1 MITRRQMLG
10 GIGTVAAASVAISML
25 GVKPL
30 AARNAEYTGKTHG
43 ADYFTNVVLTN
54 QNGDQVKFYDDL
66 IKNKFVVINM
76 MYASVAKVSAPLAP
90 ITCGRYKRHWV
101 IVSGATFSCIPLRC
115 CQILIRRKCLKNM
128 R

>member
-1 MITRRQMLG
+1 MLG

-30 AARNAEYTGKTHG
+30 ARRQAEYTSKTHG

-54 QNGDQVKFYDDL
+54 QNGEQVKFYDDL

-76 MYASVAKVSAPLAP
+76 MYAQLAP
-90 ITCGRYKRHWV
+90 ITCGRYKRHWA
-101 IVSGATFSCIPLRC
+101 IVSGATFTCIPLRY
-115 CQILIRRKCLKNM
+115 CQILIPRKSLKNM